1 MARNKKVARYP
12 QYKGDKNM
20 EYNRMLCWLGPQE
33 REKFISIAASR
44 IPVVFVE
51 NYNDFK
57 NEITEKNT
65 YIVLSIA
72 DAKLHLTELQK
83 ILREF
88 CQYKFH
94 FMNRLDGEGCSY
106 EEFEILDE
114 ENAVSIPYD
123 IEELVLEATG
133 KIDNIFQK
141 RGISQ
146 RQH

>member
-1 MARNKKVARYP
+1 
-12 QYKGDKNM
+12 M
-20 EYNRMLCWLGPQE
+20 EYSKMLCWLSPQE
-33 REKFISIAASR
+33 REKFISVVASR

-51 NYNDFK
+51 NCDDFK
-57 NEITEKNT
+57 KEIIEKNT

-72 DAKLHLTELQK
+72 DAKLHLIELQK
-83 ILREF
+83 LLREF
-88 CQYKFH
+88 CHYRFH

-141 RGISQ
+141 RGISE
-146 RQH
+146 RRH